1 MFTGIVQ
8 QMGLVESLSEVSCGR
23 RLIINP
29 GQWSFSPRAGDS
41 VAVNGCCLTAVQA
54 DPSHA
59 PPPHL
64 HFEVVSQT
72 LSATNLGDLRAGDPV
87 NLESPTTPSTLMS
100 GHLVQGH
107 IDGVGTIVA
116 ADAQAIERRL
126 RIAPPRE
133 LLEYIVDKGSIAVD
147 GVSLTIALRGDDWF
161 EVALIPTT
169 LALSNLDRAGVGDR
183 VNIEAD
189 YVAKVV
195 VSWLKRSQG
204 E

>member
-8 QMGLVESLSEVSCGR
+8 QMGLVESLCEVSCGR

-29 GQWSFSPRAGDS
+29 RQWSFSPRAGDS
-41 VAVNGCCLTAVQA
+41 VAVNGCCLTAVEA
-54 DPSHA
+54 DRQA

-116 ADAQAIERRL
+116 ADAQATDRRL

-133 LLEYIVDKGSIAVD
+133 LLEYIVEKGSIAVD
-147 GVSLTIALRGDDWF
+147 GVSLTIAMRGDDWF

-169 LALSNLDRAGVGDR
+169 LAVSNLDSARVGHR

-204 E
+204 G